1 MQEFHQDNRLSVI
14 FNRRSVRSYQ
24 DRPVERE
31 KLELLL
37 KAAMAAPSARNSKPW
52 AFVVVDQPESMN
64 ALRDTMLF
72 GKYNAPAAI
81 VVCGDM
87 SKTQE
92 GEKGG
97 FWIEDCSAALENIL
111 IAAVGLDLGTV
122 WLGSYP
128 NSAQYPAV
136 QKTLGLPDTLVPL
149 GVVYIGYPA
158 EKPEPRTQYDEA
170 AIHWQRFGGQ
180 KN

>member
-92 GEKGG
+92 G
-97 FWIEDCSAALENIL
+97 
-111 IAAVGLDLGTV
+111 
-122 WLGSYP
+122 
-128 NSAQYPAV
+128 
-136 QKTLGLPDTLVPL
+136 
-149 GVVYIGYPA
+149 
-158 EKPEPRTQYDEA
+158 
-170 AIHWQRFGGQ
+170 
-180 KN
+180 